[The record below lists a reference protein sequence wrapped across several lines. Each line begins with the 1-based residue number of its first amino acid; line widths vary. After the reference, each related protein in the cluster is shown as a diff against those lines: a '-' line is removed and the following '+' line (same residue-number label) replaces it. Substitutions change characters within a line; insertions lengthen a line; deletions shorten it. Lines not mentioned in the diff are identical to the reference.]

1 MCNLYHHID
10 LKKHHSHTP
19 LSTIKHFFY
28 FNSMKILQWFIDLTL
43 LISILVQF
51 KGYIFRLYVGGNAAV
66 TLDNRLLIFKRSVFD
81 IALDMT
87 EKRSDMLEMMRVVT
101 F

>member
-1 MCNLYHHID
+1 M
-10 LKKHHSHTP
+10 
-19 LSTIKHFFY
+19 
-28 FNSMKILQWFIDLTL
+28 
-43 LISILVQF
+43 QF